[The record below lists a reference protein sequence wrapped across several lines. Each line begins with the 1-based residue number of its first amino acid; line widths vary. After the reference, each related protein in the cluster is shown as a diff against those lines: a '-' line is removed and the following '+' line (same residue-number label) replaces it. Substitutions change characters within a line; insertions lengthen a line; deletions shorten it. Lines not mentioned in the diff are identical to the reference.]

1 MRTLQWSKNLEDV
14 LARGLLIVIIYII
27 TCFFNSQLPGKL
39 NELEP
44 SSGQVP
50 LHIALAEK
58 QESIAR
64 TLVGHG
70 CDVNMADYDGK
81 CLLHKAITQGDEF
94 SATFLIKNGARG
106 SAATHSEHV
115 TPLHLAASYK

>member
-1 MRTLQWSKNLEDV
+1 M
-14 LARGLLIVIIYII
+14 
-27 TCFFNSQLPGKL
+27 
-39 NELEP
+39 
-44 SSGQVP
+44 P
-50 LHIALAEK
+50 LHIALTEQ

-70 CDVNMADYDGK
+70 CDVNMPDIDGG
-81 CLLHKAITQGDEF
+81 CLIHKAIMQGDEF
-94 SATFLIKNGARG
+94 STTFLIKNGARV

>member
-1 MRTLQWSKNLEDV
+1 MLTIIIANIKLN
-14 LARGLLIVIIYII
+14 IYIDYM
-27 TCFFNSQLPGKL
+27 FHFQLPGKL

-50 LHIALAEK
+50 LHISLTEK
-58 QESIAR
+58 QESIAK

-70 CDVNMADYDGK
+70 CDVNMADFDGK

-94 SATFLIKNGARG
+94 STTFLIKNGARS

-115 TPLHLAASYK
+115 APLHLAASYK

>member
-1 MRTLQWSKNLEDV
+1 M
-14 LARGLLIVIIYII
+14 
-27 TCFFNSQLPGKL
+27 
-39 NELEP
+39 
-44 SSGQVP
+44 P
-50 LHIALAEK
+50 LHIALMQQ
-58 QESIAR
+58 QECIAK

-70 CDVNMADYDGK
+70 CNVNMADIDGQ
-81 CLLHKAITQGDEF
+81 CLLHKAIKQGDEF